1 MPGQIVRLGG
11 MTDCFQ
17 AAEIRHR
24 ATYAAIE
31 RLNEQKVGYLIV
43 TKSPLVADDRY
54 IAIMDRSLAHIQISV
69 TSTDAEIAGMYERAA
84 PPSLRFR
91 AIEKLYGEG
100 FDVTLRLSPCIPRFI
115 DMERLER
122 IRCDKILIEFL
133 RVNT

>member
-17 AAEIRHR
+17 AVEIRHR

-31 RLNEQKVGYLIV
+31 KVGYLIV

-54 IAIMDRSLAHIQISV
+54 IAIMDRSLAHIQISI
-69 TSTDAEIAGMYERAA
+69 TSTDAEIAGTYERAA
-84 PPSLRFR
+84 PPSLRIR
-91 AIEKLYGEG
+91 AIEKLYDEG

>member
-1 MPGQIVRLGG
+1 

-69 TSTDAEIAGMYERAA
+69 TSTDAEMPECTNE
-84 PPSLRFR
+84 PHFR
-91 AIEKLYGEG
+91 HCVFVPLKNYTEKG
-100 FDVTLRLSPCIPRFI
+100 S
-115 DMERLER
+115 M
-122 IRCDKILIEFL
+122 
-133 RVNT
+133 